1 MRNKLLQPNIDNSD
15 PINFPDGRI
24 KNNDGSGNGTAVNE
38 QTKGDIHEFF
48 DKIMRLYGITHNG
61 LPDSEANGYQTI
73 EAVRALASKNDFV
86 LSITS
91 TSGVLNVPV
100 KLSSML
106 TNEQIV
112 CKVMI
117 DKSTETEIKGSD
129 NSQFVV
135 SFVGDFKA
143 NEYVR
148 LIKNASTVTIVR
160 LVDLVN
166 LDLSVSEFLYLKKA
180 NQTQENVGTVDT
192 VATTP
197 LTNKTVFA
205 RRVNGVDSDDYLAT
219 PSQNGLLSLE
229 DKAIIDGIGASPIK
243 NIGFASGIDVGNMT
257 ISASLSVGG
266 NISAATVTF
275 NSAGL
280 TVFRCT
286 MSNAMTNTN
295 YKVKT
300 DIQSQGGFDND
311 SRILSPLFQPISTT
325 QFDVGIRESSGST
338 GNIKMHFDVVQ
349 L

>member
-15 PINFPDGRI
+15 PINFPNGRI

-48 DKIMRLYGITHNG
+48 DKCMRLYGIAHNG
-61 LPDSEANGYQTI
+61 FPDNEANGYQTI

-91 TSGVLNVPV
+91 VSAVLNVPI
-100 KLSSML
+100 KLGSML
-106 TNEQIV
+106 ENEQVI

-135 SFVGDFKA
+135 SFIGNFKA

-166 LDLSVSEFLYLKKA
+166 LDLAVSEFLYLKKA
-180 NQTQENVGTVDT
+180 NQTQENDGTLDT

-205 RRVNGVDSDDYLAT
+205 RRVNGDDSDNYLAT

-243 NIGFASGIDVGNMT
+243 NIGGFSGLDISGGSIGTNYAVFGD
-257 ISASLSVGG
+257 ISASQCTALGGGLSV
-266 NISAATVTF
+266 I
-275 NSAGL
+275 
-280 TVFRCT
+280 RCT

-295 YKVKT
+295 YKVRF
-300 DIQSQGGFDND
+300 DIQSQSTFDLD
-311 SRILSPLFQPISTT
+311 TRINTPVFVPISTT
-325 QFDVGIRESSGST
+325 QFDVGIRESNSGSQ
-338 GNIKMHFDVVQ
+338 NLKIHIDVIQ

>member
-48 DKIMRLYGITHNG
+48 DKCMRLYGISHNG
-61 LPDSEANGYQTI
+61 LPDSEANGFQTI
-73 EAVRALASKNDFV
+73 DAVRALASKNDFV
-86 LSITS
+86 LNITS

-100 KLSSML
+100 KLGSML

-135 SFVGDFKA
+135 SFIGNFKA

-160 LVDLVN
+160 LVDMVN
-166 LDLSVSEFLYLKKA
+166 LDLAVSEFLYLKKA
-180 NQTQENVGTVDT
+180 NQTQENAGTVDT

-205 RRVNGVDSDDYLAT
+205 RRVNGADSDDYLAT

-229 DKAIIDGIGASPIK
+229 DKAIIDGIGASPVK
-243 NIGFASGIDVGNMT
+243 NIGWFSGLDVGGTIGTLAVGGDVLSAIASTGSNESFIDVTFTN
-257 ISASLSVGG
+257 SL
-266 NISAATVTF
+266 A
-275 NSAGL
+275 
-280 TVFRCT
+280 
-286 MSNAMTNTN
+286 NTN
-295 YKVKT
+295 YFVRLSVSS
-300 DIQSQGGFDND
+300 IGNIALDND
-311 SRILSPLFQPISTT
+311 IGCPVYKIINNSQIQI
-325 QFDVGIRESSGST
+325 GIREIQPGNQ
-338 GNIKMHFDVVQ
+338 NIKITIETIQ